1 MSQEPPLAVRAWLV
15 ARCRNALKRTD
26 GRKMQ
31 IDNRWEPSTV
41 RHPDHRM
48 FFSESGAWDFIA
60 DAIEEGITLKPLPPT
75 QKYPDYAYYMVA
87 ANDVRDRRI
96 YMKIACHPDI
106 DMVIGI
112 SFHYEDPR

>member
-1 MSQEPPLAVRAWLV
+1 MDALKAWLIS
-15 ARCRNALKRTD
+15 RCRDSLSRTD

-31 IDNRWEPSTV
+31 IAHRWEPSTV

-48 FFSESGAWDFIA
+48 FFSEDGAWDFIA
-60 DAIEEGITLKPLPPT
+60 DNIYEGTTLHSLPPT
-75 QKYPDYAYYMVA
+75 EAHPDYAYYMLA

-96 YMKIACHPDI
+96 YMKIAKLPDL
-106 DMVIGI
+106 DMVVGI